1 MRRTDLE
8 AAKTTCGLTV
18 PTHCHA
24 DNWWRV
30 QKFQLLVLAPPHA
43 EQGVYETGLAAGGA
57 ARKLLLAQ
65 SLVSLISRPS
75 RPCPYSVEQ
84 MYSASPGFRS
94 RSTSTLSDYTGAID
108 RFVLLRDRSPAR
120 QPNTLSSNFA
130 DRLTAC
136 HPWSQGESDVGLSR
150 YTLVK
155 RGQPPRYR
163 QLPRRLPRIFIW
175 IC

>member
-65 SLVSLISRPS
+65 SLVCSHLPTIS
-75 RPCPYSVEQ
+75 SV
-84 MYSASPGFRS
+84 SVFCRA
-94 RSTSTLSDYTGAID
+94 D
-108 RFVLLRDRSPAR
+108 VLRVTRIPQSQHL
-120 QPNTLSSNFA
+120 NFE
-130 DRLTAC
+130 RLYWR
-136 HPWSQGESDVGLSR
+136 H
-150 YTLVK
+150 
-155 RGQPPRYR
+155 
-163 QLPRRLPRIFIW
+163 
-175 IC
+175 

>member
-1 MRRTDLE
+1 M
-8 AAKTTCGLTV
+8 LTI
-18 PTHCHA
+18 
-24 DNWWRV
+24 
-30 QKFQLLVLAPPHA
+30 
-43 EQGVYETGLAAGGA
+43 GGA
-57 ARKLLLAQ
+57 FKSFNYWYWPHLMRSKGYTKQAWRQEAQLVNCCWPNLLFA
-65 SLVSLISRPS
+65 LISRPS